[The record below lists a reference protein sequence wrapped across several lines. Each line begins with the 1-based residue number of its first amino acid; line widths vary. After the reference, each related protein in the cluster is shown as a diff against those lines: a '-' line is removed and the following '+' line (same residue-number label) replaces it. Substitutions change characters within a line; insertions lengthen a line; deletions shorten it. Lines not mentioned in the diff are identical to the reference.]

1 MFNHFKFRFQL
12 SVQMKIFQSAHDIT
26 F

>member
-12 SVQMKIFQSAHDIT
+12 SIQMKIFQSAHDIT

>member
-12 SVQMKIFQSAHDIT
+12 SVQIKIFQSAHDIT